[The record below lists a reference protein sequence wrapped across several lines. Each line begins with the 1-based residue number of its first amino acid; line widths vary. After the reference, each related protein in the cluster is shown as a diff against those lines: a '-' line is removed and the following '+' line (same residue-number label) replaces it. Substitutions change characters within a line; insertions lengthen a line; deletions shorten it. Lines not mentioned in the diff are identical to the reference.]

1 MASMELPEL
10 LDDQRLEG
18 LHGIE
23 RRLGPKRPALAV
35 KSHDLS
41 DAAEAIEHAC
51 QLWGGASY
59 PLLPA
64 VDDNPPLTDRWQ
76 NFLDQ
81 CLVDQ
86 LWHRDLPNTFTYR
99 GSNRRVVARELG
111 EFLVAV
117 LDAAPTRRDQWMP
130 VVSVRL
136 PQDNEWFISYA
147 TALGLWPDAPDAHLV
162 ERHQYVKGLGWGEVL
177 DYSVE
182 EVDSP
187 GPVDLLQRLRAR
199 GSTTPAMMST
209 ALLGIRQAARSGS
222 IQGPAILPNP
232 GETAQQ
238 IGPNIVV
245 VYEPGN
251 VEDLALLWNLRM
263 ANGLPDGLPMGI
275 PRTADLESA
284 LKHWQ
289 DEFAFQMWT
298 LGHDRCAITST
309 SVALDA
315 LRPIASTA
323 GPLWSVVSPE
333 EVLRDSDRASRRS
346 LDIASFVDGEATV
359 SGWDPADRDA
369 LGRRRSRME
378 EFVGVV
384 RFGLRDRRIPPSRS
398 LEPEYSFA
406 PGFRGGGFEFPESR
420 NDSLTPVRWPAGWTV
435 IEALA
440 LDRGLQARRSAAG
453 LAAAALLE
461 RVGSIASLNALRS
474 EHLADLLYRLGER
487 SGMTWFRRKLREM
500 GAAMKAEDRPLL
512 ERAIADLHFSAT
524 GEGQQ
529 ETTFSALVQMLGR
542 EGGEAWLTWA
552 EERELLIRG
561 AKVHC
566 DHCGS
571 RSWRTIEELG
581 PTPVCRGCGREISSP
596 FPPGELPFA
605 YRGSQAVLQAMEHD
619 ALVQLLAMRWFA
631 ELWRPSM
638 DKPSRL
644 FGAYPGVEFFE
655 KGQTN
660 PIGEADLL
668 LVQSDGALVIGE
680 CKRHGAGLNL
690 TELEKLEQLAERLD
704 SPWTF
709 LATLDRAADCPPIWK
724 QATRALPD
732 KPRFALTAEFL
743 FDPDVFWPAG
753 ADIFAWRDEP
763 ASAHEKREQE
773 FADRLS
779 SWLDRLGRKRT
790 MEEEELRER
799 ADRWSENEADQG
811 DVSN

>member
-1 MASMELPEL
+1 
-10 LDDQRLEG
+10 
-18 LHGIE
+18 
-23 RRLGPKRPALAV
+23 
-35 KSHDLS
+35 
-41 DAAEAIEHAC
+41 
-51 QLWGGASY
+51 
-59 PLLPA
+59 
-64 VDDNPPLTDRWQ
+64 
-76 NFLDQ
+76 
-81 CLVDQ
+81 
-86 LWHRDLPNTFTYR
+86 
-99 GSNRRVVARELG
+99 
-111 EFLVAV
+111 
-117 LDAAPTRRDQWMP
+117 MP
-130 VVSVRL
+130 VVSARL
-136 PQDNEWFISYA
+136 PQDHEWFIAYA
-147 TALGLWPDAPDAHLV
+147 TALGLWPEAPDAQLV
-162 ERHQYVKGLGWGEVL
+162 ERYRYVEGLGWGDVL
-177 DYSVE
+177 GHSVDE
-182 EVDSP
+182 IGDP
-187 GPVDLLQRLRAR
+187 GPVDLLRRLRAQR
-199 GSTTPAMMST
+199 STTPAMMSM

-222 IQGPAILPNP
+222 IQGPAILPNSE
-232 GETAQQ
+232 ETAQQ
-238 IGPNIVV
+238 VGPNVVV

-263 ANGLPDGLPMGI
+263 ANGLPDGLPLGI

-289 DEFAFQMWT
+289 DEPAFQMWT

-315 LRPIASTA
+315 LRPIASGA

-346 LDIASFVDGEATV
+346 LDITSFVDGEATV

-384 RFGLRDRRIPPSRS
+384 RFGLRDRRIPPSHS

-440 LDRGLQARRSAAG
+440 LDHGLRAQRSAAG

-461 RVGSIASLNALRS
+461 RFGSIAGLGALRS
-474 EHLADLLYRLGER
+474 EHLTNLLYRLGER
-487 SGMTWFRRKLREM
+487 SGMTYFRQKLREM
-500 GAAMKAEDRPLL
+500 GAALRAEDRRLL
-512 ERAIADLHFSAT
+512 EQAIADLHFSAT
-524 GEGQQ
+524 GEEQQ

-542 EGGEAWLTWA
+542 DGGEAWLGWA
-552 EERELLIRG
+552 EDRELLIRG

-571 RSWRTIEELG
+571 KSWRTIEELG
-581 PTPVCRGCGREISSP
+581 PAPVCRGCGREISSP

-605 YRGSQAVLQAMEHD
+605 YRASQAVLQAMEHD
-619 ALVQLLAMRWFA
+619 VLVQLLAMRWFA
-631 ELWRPSM
+631 ELWRPFM
-638 DKPSRL
+638 DQPSRL

-655 KGQTN
+655 RGETN

-668 LVQSDGALVIGE
+668 LVQSDGALVVGE
-680 CKRHGAGLNL
+680 CKRRGAGLNP
-690 TELEKLEQLAERLD
+690 TELEKLERLADRLG

-709 LATLDRAADCPPIWK
+709 LATLDRATDCPPIWRE
-724 QATRALPD
+724 ATRSLPE
-732 KPRFALTAEFL
+732 KPRVALTAEFL
-743 FDPDVFWPAG
+743 FDSDISWPAG
-753 ADIFAWRDEP
+753 MDIFAWREEP
-763 ASAHEKREQE
+763 TSFHEQRERE

-779 SWLDRLGRKRT
+779 SWLDHLGRKRS

-799 ADRWSENEADQG
+799 GERWLEDEAERG
-811 DVSN
+811 DASG

>member
-1 MASMELPEL
+1 MEFPEL
-10 LDDQRLEG
+10 LDDRRLEG
-18 LHGIE
+18 LHGLE

-35 KSHDLS
+35 KAHDLG
-41 DAAEAIEHAC
+41 DAVEAIELIC
-51 QLWGGASY
+51 QLWGGAAY

-64 VDDNPPLTDRWQ
+64 IDNKPPLTDRWQ
-76 NFLDQ
+76 AFLDR
-81 CLVDQ
+81 CLIDQ
-86 LWHRDLPNTFTYR
+86 IWHRDLPDTFTYR
-99 GSNRRVVARELG
+99 GSNRRVVPRELG

-117 LDAAPTRRDQWMP
+117 LDAAPTKRDQWMP
-130 VVSVRL
+130 VVSARL
-136 PQDNEWFISYA
+136 PQDHEWFIAYA

-162 ERHQYVKGLGWGEVL
+162 ERYRYVEGLGWGDVL
-177 DYSVE
+177 GHSVE
-182 EVDSP
+182 EIGDP
-187 GPVDLLQRLRAR
+187 GPVDLLRRLRAQR
-199 GSTTPAMMST
+199 STTPAMMSM

-232 GETAQQ
+232 EETAQQ

-251 VEDLALLWNLRM
+251 VEDLALLWNLRV
-263 ANGLPDGLPMGI
+263 ANGLPDGLPLGV
-275 PRTADLESA
+275 PRTAELEGA

-289 DEFAFQMWT
+289 EEFALQLWT

-309 SVALDA
+309 SVSLDA
-315 LRPIASTA
+315 LGPIASAA

-384 RFGLRDRRIPPSRS
+384 RFGLRDRRIPPSHS

-440 LDRGLQARRSAAG
+440 LDRGLRAQRSAAG

-461 RVGSIASLNALRS
+461 RVGSIDGLSALRS
-474 EHLADLLYRLGER
+474 EHLTNLLYRLGER

-500 GAAMKAEDRPLL
+500 GAAMKAEDRRLL
-512 ERAIADLHFSAT
+512 EQAIADLHFSAT
-524 GEGQQ
+524 GEEQQ

-542 EGGEAWLTWA
+542 DGGEAWLGWA
-552 EERELLIRG
+552 EDRELLIRG

-571 RSWRTIEELG
+571 KSWRTIEELG
-581 PTPVCRGCGREISSP
+581 PAPVCRGCGREISSP

-605 YRGSQAVLQAMEHD
+605 YRASQAVLQAMEHD

-631 ELWRPSM
+631 ELWRPFM

-655 KGQTN
+655 RGETN

-668 LVQSDGALVIGE
+668 LVQSDGALVVGE
-680 CKRHGAGLNL
+680 CKRRGAGLNPA
-690 TELEKLEQLAERLD
+690 ELEKLERLADRLG

-709 LATLDRAADCPPIWK
+709 LATLDRATDCPPIWRE
-724 QATRALPD
+724 ATRSLPE
-732 KPRFALTAEFL
+732 KPRVALTAEFL
-743 FDPDVFWPAG
+743 FDSDVSWPAG
-753 ADIFAWRDEP
+753 MDIFAWREEP
-763 ASAHEKREQE
+763 TSFHEQRERE

-799 ADRWSENEADQG
+799 SERLSDGETD
-811 DVSN
+811 SST